1 MATIQTTISMEVF
14 LFFWVQMRGKA
25 DGSAVVDNF
34 FDNCDTR
41 GGNNKSTPG
50 DKHVTVSFLFV

>member
-1 MATIQTTISMEVF
+1 MEVF